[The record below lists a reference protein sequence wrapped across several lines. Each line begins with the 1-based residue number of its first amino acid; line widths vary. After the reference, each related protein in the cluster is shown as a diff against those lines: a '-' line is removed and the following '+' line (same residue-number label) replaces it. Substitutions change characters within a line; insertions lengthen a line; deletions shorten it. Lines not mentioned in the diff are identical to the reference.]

1 MLCGIVTDGA
11 PAMVGSNISAVTKIK
26 SELNEKSINTEDL
39 CILHCII
46 HQQNLCAKSIKF
58 NNVMTT
64 VILGINFI
72 KARALNH
79 RQFQEYLSVIWRLTT
94 KI

>member
-1 MLCGIVTDGA
+1 M
-11 PAMVGSNISAVTKIK
+11 TKIK
-26 SELNEKSINTEDL
+26 SELNVESINTEDL
-39 CILHCII
+39 CIHCII

-64 VILGINFI
+64 VISSINFI

-79 RQFQEYLSVIWRLTT
+79 QQFQEFLSDLKADHQDLTFFVAYT
-94 KI
+94 GGVEGRY